1 MLSSV
6 RTTIRADRGPIQN
19 VTKRMVLTYGVQMM
33 MISLSSLSGH
43 PVGVRY
49 AATKKSSW
57 TALFLVSRL
66 SRRYWVSLNTTSIQ
80 NPPGIRPSLGHGTDK
95 T

>member
-19 VTKRMVLTYGVQMM
+19 VTKRMVQMM
-33 MISLSSLSGH
+33 IISLSSLSGH

-49 AATKKSSW
+49 AATKKKFLDCAISSVP
-57 TALFLVSRL
+57 AKSAIL
-66 SRRYWVSLNTTSIQ
+66 VSLNTTSIQ
-80 NPPGIRPSLGHGTDK
+80 NPPRN
-95 T
+95 